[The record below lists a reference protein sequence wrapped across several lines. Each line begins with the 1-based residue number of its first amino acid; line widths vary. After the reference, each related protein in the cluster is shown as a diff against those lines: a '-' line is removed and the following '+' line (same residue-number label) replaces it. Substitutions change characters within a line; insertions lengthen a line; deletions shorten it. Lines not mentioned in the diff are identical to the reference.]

1 MNNKFLDKVVDQI
14 ISETRV
20 IDDKVYT
27 PFSPFPSFCPLLPSL
42 CFISPFSSSVSAL
55 RVLSSFISHC
65 KDVYSL
71 NEQEIDY
78 VWWKY
83 KEGITT
89 LINDKELSHQEK
101 GWWFITQKIIIYMK
115 NILMN
120 KIPYIKRK
128 NTPTVV

>member
-1 MNNKFLDKVVDQI
+1 MNNKFLNKVTEQI

-27 PFSPFPSFCPLLPSL
+27 PSPLSSF
-42 CFISPFSSSVSAL
+42 PFSSFHSLHSL
-55 RVLSSFISHC
+55 ILSSFISHC
-65 KDVYSL
+65 KEVYSL

-101 GWWFITQKIIIYMK
+101 G
-115 NILMN
+115 
-120 KIPYIKRK
+120 
-128 NTPTVV
+128 

>member
-1 MNNKFLDKVVDQI
+1 MNNKFLNKVTEQI

-27 PFSPFPSFCPLLPSL
+27 PFSFSSFSPPSL
-42 CFISPFSSSVSAL
+42 LSSFHSLHSL
-55 RVLSSFISHC
+55 ILSSFISHC
-65 KDVYSL
+65 KEVYSL

-101 GWWFITQKIIIYMK
+101 G
-115 NILMN
+115 
-120 KIPYIKRK
+120 
-128 NTPTVV
+128 